1 MSGSLFDIETL
12 LAPLDGADGAGID
25 LRSDYSPTSPYQKL
39 RDARAEAR
47 AEERAL
53 ETSEESDPSVPQ
65 GWREVKRI
73 ALQCIGERSKDFE
86 VAAWLLEALVRLDG
100 LAGLIAGAQLATG
113 LLERY
118 WEPGFPQ
125 PDEDGM
131 DIRAAPLGGL
141 SGEGADGTLMQPLR
155 RMALFRRPD
164 GRAVGLH
171 LWKIAEDT
179 EAIPNEGDN
188 KKRRKARYDAG
199 VPEMK
204 ALENEARVE
213 AAALR
218 RTAQQALQAQR
229 AWATLA
235 AQMDARFGDLAP
247 NTRRVSEALEQIIQI
262 ASRLIGPVA
271 EAAPEAGGEIEPV
284 EEVAAMVEEAPA
296 GAGAAVAVR
305 PLRTRE
311 DAIRQLE
318 DLAEYFRRTEP
329 HSPLA
334 YTLTDA
340 VRRAR
345 MPLPDLLAEV
355 LPDNGARQAML
366 TMLGI
371 RSAMDEGS

>member
-1 MSGSLFDIETL
+1 
-12 LAPLDGADGAGID
+12 
-25 LRSDYSPTSPYQKL
+25 
-39 RDARAEAR
+39 
-47 AEERAL
+47 
-53 ETSEESDPSVPQ
+53 
-65 GWREVKRI
+65 
-73 ALQCIGERSKDFE
+73 
-86 VAAWLLEALVRLDG
+86 VRLDG
-100 LAGLIAGAQLATG
+100 LAGLSAGSELLTG
-113 LLERY
+113 LLDRY

-131 DIRAAPLGGL
+131 DVRAAPLGGL

-155 RMALFRRPD
+155 RLPMFRRPD

-213 AAALR
+213 AASLR

-235 AQMDARFGDLAP
+235 ARMDARFGDLAP

-271 EAAPEAGGEIEPV
+271 EAAPEAGGEIESV
-284 EEVAAMVEEAPA
+284 EEVTAMVEEAPA
-296 GAGAAVAVR
+296 GAGAAMAVR

>member
-1 MSGSLFDIETL
+1 MSDTL
-12 LAPLDGADGAGID
+12 LDLATLLTPLDEAGGVGVD
-25 LRSDYSPTSPYQKL
+25 LRTDYSPSSPYQKL

-53 ETSEESDPSVPQ
+53 ETSGEADPTVPQ
-65 GWREVKRI
+65 GWREVKR
-73 ALQCIGERSKDFE
+73 LGLLCLGEKTKDFE
-86 VAAWLLEALVRLDG
+86 IAAWVLEALVRLDG
-100 LAGLIAGAQLATG
+100 LAGLIGGAELLSG
-113 LLERY
+113 LLEHY
-118 WEPGFPQ
+118 WDPGFPQ

-141 SGEGADGTLMQPLR
+141 SGDGVDGTLMQPLR

-164 GRAVGLH
+164 GRGVGLH

-204 ALENEARVE
+204 ALENEARVD
-213 AAALR
+213 AAHLR
-218 RTAQQALQAQR
+218 RNAQLAIRARRIWEALG
-229 AWATLA
+229 

-247 NTRRVSEALEQIIQI
+247 NTRRVAEALERMQEI
-262 ASRLIGPVA
+262 ATLLIGPVHEEA
-271 EAAPEAGGEIEPV
+271 VAAAPDEAAEEMLAVAEDGPGGGGMM
-284 EEVAAMVEEAPA
+284 VAAPRA
-296 GAGAAVAVR
+296 
-305 PLRTRE
+305 LRTRE

-318 DLAEYFRRTEP
+318 ELADFFRKTEP
-329 HSPLA
+329 HSPLP
-334 YTLTDA
+334 YTLDDA

-371 RSAMDEGS
+371 RITGN

>member
-12 LAPLDGADGAGID
+12 LAPLDGTDGAGID
-25 LRSDYSPTSPYQKL
+25 LRSDYSPTSPYQNL

-53 ETSEESDPSVPQ
+53 ETSEESDPAVPQ

-86 VAAWLLEALVRLDG
+86 VAAWLLESLVRLDG
-100 LAGLIAGAQLATG
+100 LAGLSAGSELLTG
-113 LLERY
+113 LLDRY

-131 DIRAAPLGGL
+131 DVRAAPLGGL

-155 RMALFRRPD
+155 RLPMFRRPD

-213 AAALR
+213 AASLR

-229 AWATLA
+229 AWTALA
-235 AQMDARFGDLAP
+235 ARMDARFGDLAP

-271 EAAPEAGGEIEPV
+271 EAAPEAGGEIESV
-284 EEVAAMVEEAPA
+284 EEVTAMVEEAPA

-371 RSAMDEGS
+371 RNAMDEGS

>member
-1 MSGSLFDIETL
+1 MSDPLLDLETL
-12 LAPLDGADGAGID
+12 LAPLDGDVGVGVD
-25 LRSDYSPTSPYQKL
+25 LRADYSPSSPYQKL

-53 ETSEESDPSVPQ
+53 ETSGEADPAVPQ
-65 GWREVKRI
+65 GWRVVKQLG
-73 ALQCIGERSKDFE
+73 LQCLREKTKDFE
-86 VAAWLLEALVRLDG
+86 IAAWLLEALVRLDG
-100 LAGLIAGAQLATG
+100 LAGLIGGAELLAG

-118 WEPGFPQ
+118 WDPAFPQ

-141 SGEGADGTLMQPLR
+141 SGDGVDGTLMQPLR
-155 RMALFRRPD
+155 RLALFRRPD
-164 GRAVGLH
+164 GRGVGLH

-204 ALENEARVE
+204 ALENEARVD
-213 AAALR
+213 AAHLR
-218 RTAQQALQAQR
+218 RNAQAAMQARRVWEALGAR
-229 AWATLA
+229 
-235 AQMDARFGDLAP
+235 MDARFGDLAP
-247 NTRRVSEALEQIIQI
+247 NTRRVAEALERMQEI
-262 ASRLIGPVA
+262 ATRLIGPVHEDAAPVAPDEA
-271 EAAPEAGGEIEPV
+271 EALAVAEDGTGGDGV
-284 EEVAAMVEEAPA
+284 VAAPRA
-296 GAGAAVAVR
+296 
-305 PLRTRE
+305 LRTRE

-318 DLAEYFRRTEP
+318 ELADYFRKTEP
-329 HSPLA
+329 HSPLP
-334 YTLTDA
+334 YTLDDA

-371 RSAMDEGS
+371 RITGS

>member
-1 MSGSLFDIETL
+1 MAETMLDLEML
-12 LAPLDGADGAGID
+12 LAPFPGGDGVGVD
-25 LRSDYSPTSPYQKL
+25 LRTDYSPTSPYQKL

-47 AEERAL
+47 AEERAQ
-53 ETSEESDPSVPQ
+53 ETSEEAEPAVPQ
-65 GWREVKRI
+65 AWREVKRLGLHCI
-73 ALQCIGERSKDFE
+73 AERSKDFE

-171 LWKIAEDT
+171 LWQVAEDT
-179 EAIPNEGDN
+179 EAIPDEGDN
-188 KKRRKARYDAG
+188 RKRRKARYEAG

-204 ALENEARVE
+204 ALENEARVD
-213 AAALR
+213 AANLR
-218 RTAQQALQAQR
+218 RNAL
-229 AWATLA
+229 LA
-235 AQMDARFGDLAP
+235 AQARRVWAGFGARMDARFGDMAP
-247 NTRRVSEALEQIIQI
+247 NTRRVADALERMQQV
-262 ASRLIGPVA
+262 AARLIGPAA
-271 EAAPEAGGEIEPV
+271 EDAAPAEMLA
-284 EEVAAMVEEAPA
+284 EE
-296 GAGAAVAVR
+296 AAVAEREPAQEPSGAVAPPR
-305 PLRTRE
+305 AMRTRE

-318 DLAEYFRRTEP
+318 DIAEFFRRTEP
-329 HSPLA
+329 HSPMA

-355 LPDNGARQAML
+355 LPDSAARQAML
-366 TMLGI
+366 TVLGI
-371 RSAMDEGS
+371 RVAEGGND

>member
-1 MSGSLFDIETL
+1 MSDSLLDLETL
-12 LAPLDGADGAGID
+12 LAPLDDAGGVGVD
-25 LRSDYSPTSPYQKL
+25 LRADYSPSSPYQKL

-53 ETSEESDPSVPQ
+53 ETSGEADPAVPQ
-65 GWREVKRI
+65 GWREVKR
-73 ALQCIGERSKDFE
+73 LGLLCLGEKTKDFE
-86 VAAWLLEALVRLDG
+86 IAAWLLEALVRLDG
-100 LAGLIAGAQLATG
+100 LAGLIGGAELLSG
-113 LLERY
+113 LLEQY

-141 SGEGADGTLMQPLR
+141 SGDGVDGTLMQPLR
-155 RMALFRRPD
+155 RLALFRRPD
-164 GRAVGLH
+164 GRGVGLH

-204 ALENEARVE
+204 ALENEARVD
-213 AAALR
+213 AAHLR
-218 RTAQQALQAQR
+218 RNAQLAMRARRVWEALGER
-229 AWATLA
+229 
-235 AQMDARFGDLAP
+235 MDARFGDLAP
-247 NTRRVSEALEQIIQI
+247 NTRRVAEALERMQEI
-262 ASRLIGPVA
+262 ATRLIGPVHE
-271 EAAPEAGGEIEPV
+271 EAAAAAPDEAV
-284 EEVAAMVEEAPA
+284 EEMLAVAEDGPGGGGMVAAPRA
-296 GAGAAVAVR
+296 
-305 PLRTRE
+305 LRTRE

-318 DLAEYFRRTEP
+318 ELADYFRKTEP
-329 HSPLA
+329 HSPLP
-334 YTLTDA
+334 YTLDDA

-371 RSAMDEGS
+371 RITGS

>member
-1 MSGSLFDIETL
+1 MADSVLDLETL
-12 LAPLDGADGAGID
+12 LAPLDGDGGVGLD
-25 LRSDYSPTSPYQKL
+25 LRTDYSPTSPYQKL

-53 ETSEESDPSVPQ
+53 ETSGEADPAVPQ
-65 GWREVKRI
+65 GWREVKRLG
-73 ALQCIGERSKDFE
+73 LQCLGEKTKDFE
-86 VAAWLLEALVRLDG
+86 IAAWLLEALVRLDG
-100 LAGLIAGAQLATG
+100 LAGLVGGAELLAG

-118 WEPGFPQ
+118 WDPGFPQ

-141 SGEGADGTLMQPLR
+141 SGDGVDGTLMQPLR

-164 GRAVGLH
+164 GRSVGLH

-204 ALENEARVE
+204 ALENEARVD
-213 AAALR
+213 AAFLR
-218 RTAQQALQAQR
+218 RNAQLAIRARRVWEALGTR
-229 AWATLA
+229 
-235 AQMDARFGDLAP
+235 MDARFGDLAP
-247 NTRRVSEALEQIIQI
+247 NTRRVAEALEWMQEI
-262 ASRLIGPVA
+262 ATRLIGPVQE
-271 EAAPEAGGEIEPV
+271 EAAPVASAEAEEVLAVVDDGPAGGGA
-284 EEVAAMVEEAPA
+284 VAAPRA
-296 GAGAAVAVR
+296 
-305 PLRTRE
+305 LRTRE

-318 DLAEYFRRTEP
+318 ELADYFRKTEP
-329 HSPLA
+329 HSPLP
-334 YTLTDA
+334 YTLDDA

-371 RSAMDEGS
+371 RITGS

>member
-1 MSGSLFDIETL
+1 MSESLFDIEAL
-12 LAPLDGADGAGID
+12 LAPLDGEGGAGTD
-25 LRSDYSPTSPYQKL
+25 LRTDYSPTSLYQKL

-53 ETSEESDPSVPQ
+53 ETSEEADPAVPQ
-65 GWREVKRI
+65 SWREVKRI
-73 ALQCIGERSKDFE
+73 GLQCIGERSKDFE
-86 VAAWLLEALVRLDG
+86 IGAWLLEALVRLDG
-100 LAGLIAGAQLATG
+100 LPGLIAGSDLLTG

-131 DIRAAPLGGL
+131 DVRAAPLGGL
-141 SGEGADGTLMQPLR
+141 SGDGVDGTLMQPLR
-155 RMALFRRPD
+155 RLAMFRRPD

-179 EAIPNEGDN
+179 DAIPDEGDN
-188 KKRRKARYDAG
+188 RKRRKARYEAG

-204 ALENEARVE
+204 ALENEARVD
-213 AAALR
+213 AATLR
-218 RTAQQALQAQR
+218 RTAQLAMQAQR
-229 AWATLA
+229 SWATLGT
-235 AQMDARFGDLAP
+235 QMDARFGDLAP
-247 NTRRVSEALEQIIQI
+247 NTRRVTEALVRMVEI
-262 ASRLIGPVA
+262 ATRLIGPVA
-271 EAAPEAGGEIEPV
+271 EAAPAGEAEAEATQNDMAV
-284 EEVAAMVEEAPA
+284 AEEGPAMTGMVAAPRA
-296 GAGAAVAVR
+296 
-305 PLRTRE
+305 LRTRE
-311 DAIRQLE
+311 DAIRQIE
-318 DLAEYFRRTEP
+318 DLAEFFRKTEP

-355 LPDNGARQAML
+355 LPDSGARQAML

-371 RSAMDEGS
+371 KVNEPE

>member
-1 MSGSLFDIETL
+1 MSEKVLDLEAL
-12 LAPLDGADGAGID
+12 LAPFEDGDGVGVD

-47 AEERAL
+47 AEERAQ
-53 ETSEESDPSVPQ
+53 ETSEENDPAVPQ
-65 GWREVKRI
+65 AWRDVKR
-73 ALQCIGERSKDFE
+73 LGVQCISERSKDFE

-131 DIRAAPLGGL
+131 DVRAAPLGGL

-155 RMALFRRPD
+155 RLALFRRPD

-171 LWKIAEDT
+171 LWQVAEDT
-179 EAIPNEGDN
+179 EAIPDEGDN
-188 KKRRKARYDAG
+188 RKRRAARYEAG

-204 ALENEARVE
+204 ALENEARVD
-213 AAALR
+213 AANLR
-218 RTAQQALQAQR
+218 RNALLAVHAR
-229 AWATLA
+229 RVWAEFG
-235 AQMDARFGDLAP
+235 AQMDARFGDMAP
-247 NTRRVSEALEQIIQI
+247 NTRRVADALERMQQV
-262 ASRLIGPVA
+262 ATRLIGPVTEDAAPA
-271 EAAPEAGGEIEPV
+271 EAVAEEEAS
-284 EEVAAMVEEAPA
+284 AMVEQGPA
-296 GAGAAVAVR
+296 GAGAVAPR
-305 PLRTRE
+305 AMRTRE

-318 DLAEYFRRTEP
+318 DIAEFFRRTEP
-329 HSPLA
+329 HSPMA
-334 YTLTDA
+334 YTLADA

-355 LPDNGARQAML
+355 LPDSGARQAML
-366 TMLGI
+366 SMLGI
-371 RSAMDEGS
+371 RVAESEGG